1 MEVDLHVHS
10 RYSPDSRSRPED
22 IIKRA
27 VTLGLGAIAVTDH
40 DSLDGAAAA
49 ARLAPESLLI
59 VPGVELKTEKGDLL
73 ALFVSQEVRSNTFAA
88 AVDEIRSDG
97 GIAIVPHP
105 GESPKMTSQDIA
117 LADGLEVFNATLSP
131 RDNRRS
137 LEYATELRMPGF
149 SSSDAH
155 LVMEIGN
162 GTTRVQD
169 SSSLEELRKALLADP
184 VVLKTIRSNVLI
196 HSMNQALLFVS
207 KGIWLRS

>member
-1 MEVDLHVHS
+1 MEVDLHIHT

-40 DSLDGAAAA
+40 DSLKGAAAA
-49 ARLAPESLLI
+49 TKLAPDSLI
-59 VPGVELKTEKGDLL
+59 VVPGMELKTEKGDLL
-73 ALFVSQEVRSNTFAA
+73 ALFVSQEVRSKTFAD
-88 AVDEIRSDG
+88 AVDEIRSDD

-105 GESPKMTSQDIA
+105 GESPKMTRRDIA

-169 SSSLEELRKALLADP
+169 SSSLEELRKGLLANP

-196 HSMNQALLFVS
+196 HRMNQALLFGS

>member
-1 MEVDLHVHS
+1 LEVDLHVHS

-40 DSLDGAAAA
+40 DSLEGAAAA

>member
-1 MEVDLHVHS
+1 MEVDLHIHS
-10 RYSPDSRSRPED
+10 QYSPDSRSRPED

-40 DSLDGAAAA
+40 DSLKGAAAA
-49 ARLAPESLLI
+49 TRLAPDSLLI
-59 VPGVELKTEKGDLL
+59 VPGMELKTEKGDLL
-73 ALFVSQEVRSNTFAA
+73 ALFVSQEVRSKTFAT

-162 GTTRVQD
+162 GTTSVQD

-196 HSMNQALLFVS
+196 HRTNQALLFVS

>member
-1 MEVDLHVHS
+1 
-10 RYSPDSRSRPED
+10 
-22 IIKRA
+22 

-40 DSLDGAAAA
+40 DSLKGAAAA
-49 ARLAPESLLI
+49 TRLAPDSLLI
-59 VPGVELKTEKGDLL
+59 VPGMELKTEKGDLL
-73 ALFVSQEVRSNTFAA
+73 ALFVSQEVRSKTFAA

-105 GESPKMTSQDIA
+105 GESPKLTSQDIA

-137 LEYATELRMPGF
+137 LKYATELRMPGF

-162 GTTRVQD
+162 GTTSVQD

-196 HSMNQALLFVS
+196 HRMNQALLFGS

>member
-1 MEVDLHVHS
+1 MEVDLHIHS

-22 IIKRA
+22 IVRRA
-27 VTLGLGAIAVTDH
+27 VVLGLGAIAVTDH
-40 DSLDGAAAA
+40 DSLKGAAAA
-49 ARLAPESLLI
+49 TRLAPDSLLI
-59 VPGVELKTEKGDLL
+59 VPGMELKTEKGDLL
-73 ALFVSQEVRSNTFAA
+73 ALFVNQEVRSKTFAA
-88 AVDEIRSDG
+88 AVDEIRSEG

-117 LADGLEVFNATLSP
+117 LADGLEIFNATLSP
-131 RDNRRS
+131 RNNRRS
-137 LEYATELRMPGF
+137 LEYATQLTMPGF

-169 SSSLEELRKALLADP
+169 TSSLEELRKALLTNP

-196 HSMNQALLFVS
+196 HRMNQALLFGS

>member
-1 MEVDLHVHS
+1 MDVDLHIHS
-10 RYSPDSRSRPED
+10 RFSPDSRSRPED

-40 DSLDGAAAA
+40 DSLEGAAAA

-162 GTTRVQD
+162 GTTSVQD

>member
-1 MEVDLHVHS
+1 LEVDLHIHS
-10 RYSPDSRSRPED
+10 QYSPDSRSRPED

>member
-1 MEVDLHVHS
+1 MEVDLHIHS
-10 RYSPDSRSRPED
+10 RFSRDSRSRPED

>member
-1 MEVDLHVHS
+1 MEVDLHIHS
-10 RYSPDSRSRPED
+10 QYSPDSRSRPED

-40 DSLDGAAAA
+40 DSLEGAAAA

>member
-1 MEVDLHVHS
+1 MEVDLHIHS
-10 RYSPDSRSRPED
+10 QYSPDSRSRPED

-40 DSLDGAAAA
+40 DSLKGAAAA

-59 VPGVELKTEKGDLL
+59 VPGMELKTEKGDLL

>member
-1 MEVDLHVHS
+1 MEVDLHIHS

-22 IIKRA
+22 IVKRA
-27 VTLGLGAIAVTDH
+27 VNLGLGAIAVTDH
-40 DSLDGAAAA
+40 DSLKGAAAA
-49 ARLAPESLLI
+49 TRLAPDSLFI
-59 VPGVELKTEKGDLL
+59 VPGMELKTEKGDLL
-73 ALFVSQEVRSNTFAA
+73 ALFVSHEVRSRTFAT
-88 AVDEIRSDG
+88 AVDEIRSEG

-105 GESPKMTSQDIA
+105 GESPKMTRQDIA

-169 SSSLEELRKALLADP
+169 SSSLEELRKALLANP

-196 HSMNQALLFVS
+196 HRMNQALLFGL
-207 KGIWLRS
+207 KGSWLRS

>member
-40 DSLDGAAAA
+40 DSLEGAAAA

-184 VVLKTIRSNVLI
+184 VVLKTIRSNVLT

>member
-1 MEVDLHVHS
+1 MEVDLHIHS
-10 RYSPDSRSRPED
+10 QYSPDSRSRPED